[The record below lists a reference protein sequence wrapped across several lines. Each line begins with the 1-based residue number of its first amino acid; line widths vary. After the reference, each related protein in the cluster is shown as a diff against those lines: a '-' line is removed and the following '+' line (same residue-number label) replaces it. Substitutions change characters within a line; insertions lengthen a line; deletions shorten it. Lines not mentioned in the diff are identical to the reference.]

1 MFGSKTRRLVGLAL
15 VLVMSLTFVVG
26 VAQAQEPATL
36 VIGWEQEPPL
46 LAPRSDM
53 AFAQMMT
60 EFYGRGVW
68 NWDTE
73 RNIYPIMVEAIPS
86 PENGMVITNDAG
98 NTVVTY
104 KLREGMLWSDG
115 EPITADDCM
124 FWHDIMMD
132 PAKGTFQRGSYP
144 DVVESVTKVDDL
156 TVVLTYNAPFPDYES
171 QNTLTCGYPEHILG
185 PVLEAEGT
193 IDNAP
198 YFLGQGAV
206 GYGPYVLSEW
216 QVGSS
221 MTFDV
226 NPLWDG
232 EAPAFGRVI
241 LRFILDSAQMQNS
254 LEAGEIDVAFNF
266 SDDLVEGYQAIAGSD
281 VFSTPG
287 VFGDAIWMNVG
298 NGGHPALGDDR
309 VRRAIIHA
317 IDRAALAEELVGPG
331 TAVPKSWYAQQFWPE
346 DLPLDGYDVDLANQ
360 LLTEAGWVDADEN
373 PATPRVAS
381 GVEGVS
387 DGFPLVLRFY
397 TTTRQIRMDYQTF
410 IQEYLNEVGVQTLLT
425 PVPANLLF
433 ADFLENGIL
442 DTGDF
447 DLAIFALSAGA
458 LSPFADAP
466 DWFGCDGIPTAEA
479 PNGNN
484 GWGWCDAEWDAL
496 DLQVGTT
503 VDPVARLELAQEAI
517 RHFYA
522 GGHWHGLYLRN
533 TWYAVNS
540 AVVNPETAYD
550 VGTLS
555 SNYFHRI
562 EYWQPAG

>member
-1 MFGSKTRRLVGLAL
+1 MFGSKPRRLVGLAL
-15 VLVMSLTFVVG
+15 VLVMSLTLLVG
-26 VAQAQEPATL
+26 VAQAQEPTTL

-46 LAPRSDM
+46 LNPRSDM
-53 AFAQMMT
+53 AFAGLMD

-68 NWDTE
+68 DWDVN
-73 RNIYPIMVEAIPS
+73 RQIYPIMVEEIPS
-86 PENGMVITNDAG
+86 PDNGLVTTNDAG

-104 KLREGMLWSDG
+104 KLREGMQWSDG

-132 PAKGTFQRGSYP
+132 PAKGTFQRGVYP

-156 TVVLTYNAPFPDYES
+156 TVVLAYNAPFPDYES
-171 QNTLTCGYPEHILG
+171 QATLTCSFPEHILG
-185 PVLEAEGT
+185 PVVEAEGT

-198 YFLGQGAV
+198 YFLGQGTV

-221 MTFDV
+221 MTFDA

-232 EAPAFGRVI
+232 AAPAFQRVI
-241 LRFILDSAQMQNS
+241 LRFILDSAQMQNA

-298 NGGHPALGDDR
+298 NGGHPALSDVN
-309 VRRAIIHA
+309 VRRALIHA
-317 IDRAALAEELVGPG
+317 IDRKALAEELVGPG
-331 TAVPKSWYAQQFWPE
+331 TEVPKSWYAAQFWPE
-346 DLPLDGYDVDLANQ
+346 DLPLDEYDVDLANQ

-381 GVEGVS
+381 GVEGVT

-458 LSPFADAP
+458 LSPFANAP
-466 DWFGCDGIPTAEA
+466 EWFGCEGIPTAEK

-484 GWGWCDAEWDAL
+484 GWGWCNPEWDRL
-496 DLQVGTT
+496 DLEVGVT
-503 VDPVARLELAQEAI
+503 VDPTARLELAQEAV
-517 RHFYA
+517 RQFYSGA
-522 GGHWHGLYLRN
+522 HWHGLYLRA

-540 AVVNPETAYD
+540 AVVNPESARM

-555 SNYFHRI
+555 SNYFNMI
-562 EYWQPAG
+562 EMWQPAA